1 MSRPWTVLAKAETAD
16 GALELRQR
24 GETDFLIVIGGRV
37 LMNSYSRSSEEEQAR
52 LACAH
57 LAGAKSPR
65 VLVAG
70 LGMGFTL
77 RAALDIVPP
86 SARVTVCEINT
97 VVVDWCRG
105 PLAPATRSALS
116 DPRVDLQL
124 ADVAK
129 TIAAATPGSYDALV
143 LDLYEGPNAASQRR
157 DDPFYS
163 VRAIDEQRRALAPN
177 GTLAVWSEDA
187 DAPYAKRLS
196 SAGFDVKAHSIG
208 SGGRRH
214 IVYVARMPATSRARR
229 HDR

>member
-1 MSRPWTVLAKAETAD
+1 MTRPWTVLAKADTPE

-24 GETDFLIVIGGRV
+24 GDADFLIVIGGRV

-52 LACAH
+52 LGCAH
-57 LAGAKSPR
+57 LASAKSPR

-77 RAALDIVPP
+77 RAALDILPP
-86 SARVTVCEINT
+86 SARVTVCEINKI
-97 VVVDWCRG
+97 VVEWCRG
-105 PLAPATRSALS
+105 PLAAATRNALG

-129 TIAAATPGSYDALV
+129 TIAAAKPGSYDALV
-143 LDLYEGPNAASQRR
+143 LDLYEGPNAGSQRR

-163 VRAIDEQRRALAPN
+163 ARAIDEQRRALGP
-177 GTLAVWSEDA
+177 GGMLAVWSEDA
-187 DAPYAKRLS
+187 DAPYAKRLQ
-196 SAGFDVKAHSIG
+196 AGGFDVKTHSIG

-214 IVYVARMPATSRARR
+214 IVYLASGAPPRR
-229 HDR
+229 R